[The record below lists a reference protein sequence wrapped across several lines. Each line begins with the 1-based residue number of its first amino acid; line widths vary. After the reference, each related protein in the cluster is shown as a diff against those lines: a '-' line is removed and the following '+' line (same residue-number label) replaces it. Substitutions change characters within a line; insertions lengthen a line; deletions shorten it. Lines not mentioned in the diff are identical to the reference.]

1 MMVNVNTCMQVGG
14 HHVTP
19 LPRAELLAARK
30 STVLPPI
37 DHYTVQ
43 YDHGV
48 VVGVG
53 GPAELRGTPRPA
65 DGQVALIGGVEDGKR
80 RHEQPPGVR
89 PVLQLDRAAGAG
101 VHTPRQ
107 GAGGGRAQI
116 IGNADGTIERP
127 FHVPSSLATCVLYD
141 SEKIL
146 AAVTKEH
153 SEQLAAWGGS
163 AAAQLS
169 EIETVGLFAA
179 SLSPPMSLTPTAGV
193 VPTRCATTVVQKK
206 RAPHSPRAPANA
218 QHVGDPDR
226 AATSRRVR
234 LQAPPPQRHPGTT
247 LESDPPPQ
255 LQNSTGL
262 FMRRRGLRGI
272 ATSNRHGVIAGPLK
286 KTYEYSMA
294 QQLSRELSEK
304 KLGMVM
310 SS

>member
-1 MMVNVNTCMQVGG
+1 MYYQDIVCWWLSESDPEPVALDLMMVNVNTCMQVGG
-14 HHVTP
+14 HHVRP
-19 LPRAELLAARK
+19 LPRAELK
-30 STVLPPI
+30 LPPI
-37 DHYTVQ
+37 NSSRAE
-43 YDHGV
+43 HG
-48 VVGVG
+48 
-53 GPAELRGTPRPA
+53 
-65 DGQVALIGGVEDGKR
+65 
-80 RHEQPPGVR
+80 QPPGVR

-127 FHVPSSLATCVLYD
+127 SQVPSSLATCVLYD

-153 SEQLAAWGGS
+153 SEQLAAWDGS
-163 AAAQLS
+163 AVQLP

-179 SLSPPMSLTPTAGV
+179 SLSPPMSLTPAAGV
-193 VPTRCATTVVQKK
+193 VPTRCATTAVQQK

-218 QHVGDPDR
+218 QHVGDPDLGGVS
-226 AATSRRVR
+226 TRRVSKR
-234 LQAPPPQRHPGTT
+234 VKLSAGPPAQAPPPQRQPGEPAT
-247 LESDPPPQ
+247 DPPPQ
-255 LQNSTGL
+255 LQSTGL
-262 FMRRRGLRGI
+262 FMQRRGLRGI
-272 ATSNRHGVIAGPLK
+272 TTSNRHGVIAGPLK

>member
-89 PVLQLDRAAGAG
+89 PVLQLDRAAAGAG

-179 SLSPPMSLTPTAGV
+179 SLSPSMSLTPAAGV
-193 VPTRCATTVVQKK
+193 VPTRCATTIVQKK

-218 QHVGDPDR
+218 QHVGDPDLGGV
-226 AATSRRVR
+226 THEQQHRRVSKR
-234 LQAPPPQRHPGTT
+234 VKLETAQAPPPQ
-247 LESDPPPQ
+247 
-255 LQNSTGL
+255 LQSTGL
-262 FMRRRGLRGI
+262 FMQRRGLRGI